1 VDRISGYD
9 GDSMGIWVAELE
21 EAVAQFRFSVTSGQ
35 TLSISLSG
43 KDIIYARFNL
53 SAVQQ

>member
-1 VDRISGYD
+1 
-9 GDSMGIWVAELE
+9 MGIWVAELE